1 MTFFVSSG
9 SLFSQ
14 IMQGNVYREIYLKKF
29 PSSQIKV
36 FDI

>member
-1 MTFFVSSG
+1 MTFLYGRQRS
-9 SLFSQ
+9 FSQ